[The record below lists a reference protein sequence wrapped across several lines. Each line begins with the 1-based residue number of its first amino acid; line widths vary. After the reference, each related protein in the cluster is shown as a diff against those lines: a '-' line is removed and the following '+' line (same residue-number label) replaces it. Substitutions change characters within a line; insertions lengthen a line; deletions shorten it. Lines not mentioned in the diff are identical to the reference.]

1 MKLSDAIAEFINE
14 MLGQQD
20 MVELQRGRLA
30 SQFGCAPSQINYVIE
45 TRFSPERGF
54 SVESRRGG
62 GGYIRIARVQATAPQ
77 LLMHAV
83 NGVGDSID
91 QASAQAFVENL
102 YQAGVI
108 GRQAGQMLLAMMGDK
123 SLAAAP
129 QSLRPQLRASL
140 LKAALVSAASSGRPA
155 PTGM

>member
-1 MKLSDAIAEFINE
+1 MKLSDAIADFINE
-14 MLGQQD
+14 LLEQQD
-20 MVELQRGRLA
+20 MVELQRSRLA

-62 GGYIRIARVQATAPQ
+62 GGYIRIMRADVSAPQ

-83 NGVGDSID
+83 NAVGDSID

-102 YQAGVI
+102 YQAGAVD
-108 GRQAGQMLLAMMGDK
+108 RQAGRMLLAMLGDK

-129 QSLRPQLRASL
+129 QNLRPQLRAGL
-140 LKAALVSAASSGRPA
+140 LKTALVTLTALQ
-155 PTGM
+155 

>member
-1 MKLSDAIAEFINE
+1 MKVSDAIAEFINE

-20 MVELQRGRLA
+20 IVELQRSRLA

-45 TRFSPERGF
+45 TRFSPEQGF
-54 SVESRRGG
+54 AVESRRGG
-62 GGYIRIARVQATAPQ
+62 GGYIRITRVQATAPQ

-83 NGVGDSID
+83 NGVGDAID

-102 YQAGVI
+102 YQAGVV
-108 GRQAGQMLLAMMGDK
+108 GRQAGRMLLAMLGDK

-129 QSLRPQLRASL
+129 QGLRPQLRAGL
-140 LKAALVSAASSGRPA
+140 LKAALVSLAAGQ
-155 PTGM
+155 G

>member
-1 MKLSDAIAEFINE
+1 MKLSDAIADFINQ
-14 MLGQQD
+14 MLEQQD
-20 MVELQRGRLA
+20 MVELQRSRLA

-62 GGYIRIARVQATAPQ
+62 GGYIRIMRASMTAPQ

-83 NGVGDSID
+83 NAVGDSID

-102 YQAGVI
+102 YQAGVV
-108 GRQAGQMLLAMMGDK
+108 GRQGGRILLAMLGDK
-123 SLAAAP
+123 AMAAAP
-129 QSLRPQLRASL
+129 QPLRPRLRAGL
-140 LKAALVSAASSGRPA
+140 LKAALVALASGGEA
-155 PTGM
+155 PIAE

>member
-1 MKLSDAIAEFINE
+1 MKLSDSIAEFIYQ

-20 MVELQRGRLA
+20 IVELQRSSLA

-45 TRFSPERGF
+45 TRFSPEQGF
-54 SVESRRGG
+54 AVESRRGG
-62 GGYIRIARVQATAPQ
+62 GGYIRITRVQATAPQ

-83 NGVGDSID
+83 NGVGDTID

-102 YQAGVI
+102 YQAGAL
-108 GRQAGQMLLAMMGDK
+108 GSQAGRMLLAMLGDK
-123 SLAAAP
+123 SLSAAP

-140 LKAALVSAASSGRPA
+140 LKAALVTLAASQG
-155 PTGM
+155 